1 MPVGSGAKL
10 AQKGPLHKT
19 TLNKP
24 SPKSPERGDWIGS
37 TLNNAPSMR
46 SDWYKV
52 QAKVD
57 LW

>member
-24 SPKSPERGDWIGS
+24 SPKSPERGDWIGP

-52 QAKVD
+52 SSG
-57 LW
+57 